1 MVKTSE
7 LRQKD
12 IINIPDGRRLGV
24 ITDLELDLERGAVT
38 ALVVAGSPRMF
49 GFFGKDRD
57 IVIPW
62 ERINKIGEDVILVDM
77 APETLHAAQS
87 G

>member
-12 IINIPDGRRLGV
+12 IINISDGRRLGT
-24 ITDLELDLERGAVT
+24 ISDLEIDLDRGAVT
-38 ALVVAGSPRMF
+38 ALVVAGSARMF
-49 GFFGKDRD
+49 GFFGKDKD
-57 IVIPW
+57 LVIQW
-62 ERINKIGEDVILVDM
+62 DRIHKIGEDVILVDIV
-77 APETLHAAQS
+77 PETLHA

>member
-24 ITDLELDLERGAVT
+24 IGDLELDLDHGAVT
-38 ALVVAGSPRMF
+38 ALVVAGSVRLF

-57 IVIPW
+57 LTIPW
-62 ERINKIGEDVILVDM
+62 DRIVRIGEDVILVDIVPEA
-77 APETLHAAQS
+77 APA